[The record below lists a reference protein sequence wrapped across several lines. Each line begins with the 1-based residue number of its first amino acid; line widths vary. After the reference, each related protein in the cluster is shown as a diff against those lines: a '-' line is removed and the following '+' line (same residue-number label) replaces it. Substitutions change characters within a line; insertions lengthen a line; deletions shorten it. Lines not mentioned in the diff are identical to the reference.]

1 MEKLFG
7 QGYFLLRY
15 CEWSLDK
22 NGDMAERESE
32 FLCANFTWC
41 ANNKEIHGENT
52 VNVGVTLIESQKAS
66 IIPQ

>member
-7 QGYFLLRY
+7 QGYFL
-15 CEWSLDK
+15 WSLDK
-22 NGDMAERESE
+22 NGDMAEREY
-32 FLCANFTWC
+32 LCANFTWC

-52 VNVGVTLIESQKAS
+52 VGVGVTLIESQKAS